1 MNTHTLIVGLTLIS
15 VTTLAGQGNDKTL
28 RGTVTITTSGHTVA
42 VHGKASPPDSDF
54 LFCIDQDR
62 SAPAQRIEFAGPAR
76 VLYRPVPIA
85 GIPAGVSISGPESVA
100 NTLVVV
106 GDDGKTWIFV
116 AKDQKPLLAAGDR
129 ALAKAA
135 TVGSSVVRRLDWAM
149 GNGPRRG
156 TDIAGCLQPAG

>member
-1 MNTHTLIVGLTLIS
+1 MNTHTSIVALALVV
-15 VTTLAGQGNDKTL
+15 VTTLAGQGQDKTL

-42 VHGKASPPDSDF
+42 VLGKTSPPDTDF

-62 SAPAQRIEFAGPAR
+62 SAPAQRVEFSGPAR
-76 VLYRPVPIA
+76 VVYRPMPIS
-85 GIPAGVSISGPESVA
+85 GIPAGVTINGPESVA

-106 GDDGKTWIFV
+106 GDDGQAWIFV

-135 TVGSSVVRRLDWAM
+135 TVRSSVVRRLDWAM